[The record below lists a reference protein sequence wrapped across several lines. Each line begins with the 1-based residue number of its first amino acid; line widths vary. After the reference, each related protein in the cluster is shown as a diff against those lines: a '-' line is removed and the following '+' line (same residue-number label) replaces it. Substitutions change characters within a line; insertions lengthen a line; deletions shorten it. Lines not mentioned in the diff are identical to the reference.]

1 MRTSFSTPELQPS
14 RDVVPGLSSR
24 QLMFFYI
31 QAVLKPTARAM
42 LSTQPQQN
50 RDQAICRE
58 QVRDSAELHVLVT
71 RSLG

>member
-1 MRTSFSTPELQPS
+1 MRISFSTPELQPW

-31 QAVLKPTARAM
+31 QAVLKPTGKAI
-42 LSTQPQQN
+42 LSTQQQRN

-58 QVRDSAELHVLVT
+58 QVVRQSFT
-71 RSLG
+71 F